1 MKILVID
8 DSGYARKRLA
18 HILEGA
24 GHRVVEAD
32 GGETGLALLA
42 DAKPDAITLDLL
54 MPSMDG
60 IEVLRRIRK
69 VNPGIPVVVISADVQ
84 ERTLQEV
91 RAAGA
96 TAFVGKL
103 APKEDL
109 LRTLDAA
116 MTCKG
121 CGGLS
126 VSQMHAFTEL
136 MKLSM
141 GRAAHALEGLL
152 ERRILIQAPQVEI
165 LEAGT
170 LLTYLETNT
179 PEIGTAAEQAFTGEI
194 NGQGYLVFP
203 TRHAETL
210 VQALIRQD
218 QSLEGLSAADKTILT
233 EVANV
238 ILNAVISDLGNRLQ
252 TRLRMGLPS
261 VYFQLTC
268 QRMAEIML
276 GQAPEE
282 SQAVVLISWLHIDEI
297 AFVCYLVLI
306 TGAGDIHRLLENMM
320 GDLS

>member
-8 DSGYARKRLA
+8 DSAYARKRLA
-18 HILEGA
+18 HIFEGA
-24 GHRVVEAD
+24 GHAIVEAD
-32 GGETGLALLA
+32 DGEAGLALLA
-42 DAKPDAITLDLL
+42 DTKPDAVTLDLL
-54 MPSMDG
+54 MPGMDG

-69 VNPGIPVVVISADVQ
+69 VHPRIPVVVISADVQ
-84 ERTLQEV
+84 DTTLREV
-91 RAAGA
+91 KAAGA

-103 APKEDL
+103 EPKDDL
-109 LRTLDAA
+109 LRTLHEA
-116 MTCKG
+116 MTCTG
-121 CGGLS
+121 CGDLS
-126 VSQMHAFTEL
+126 SSQMDAFTEL
-136 MKLSM
+136 MNLCM
-141 GRAAHALEGLL
+141 GKAAKALERLL
-152 ERRILIQAPQVEI
+152 ERHILIQAPQVEI
-165 LEAGT
+165 LEPENLIG
-170 LLTYLETNT
+170 YLETNT